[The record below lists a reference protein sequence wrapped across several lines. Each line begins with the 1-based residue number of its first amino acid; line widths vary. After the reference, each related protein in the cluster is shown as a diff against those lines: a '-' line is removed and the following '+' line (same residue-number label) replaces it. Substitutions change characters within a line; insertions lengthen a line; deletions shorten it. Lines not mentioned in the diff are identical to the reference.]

1 MAKVPLADRTAL
13 QETPISHASD
23 VSHSAE
29 DAASLRVAAIGGG
42 TGLSTLLRGLKR
54 HTQSPLH
61 LPAAHDPAAA
71 DTAIADLAA
80 IVTVT
85 DDGGSSG
92 RLRKDMKMLPPGDLR
107 NCMVALSEDEHLL
120 SRLFQYRFETGEGLE
135 GHSFG
140 NLFLAGLT
148 AVTGDFAL
156 AVKTSSQILATRG
169 HLYPATNSNVTLVA
183 HMDDGSTVLGETNI
197 TASNRRIV
205 RLMLEPEH
213 APALPEAIEAILRA
227 DLVTIGP
234 GSLYTSLITNLLVEG
249 ISDALLAAQ
258 GVRVFVCNLMTQ
270 ANESVHL
277 TASQHIERIYQ
288 HAGGAIF
295 DYALVNTAPV
305 PQAARERYAAEGAEP
320 ILADVHAIERLGVR
334 CVTGDF
340 LHAEGVLRHDYERVT
355 EALLDLGLHHR
366 RRIAR

>member
-1 MAKVPLADRTAL
+1 M
-13 QETPISHASD
+13 
-23 VSHSAE
+23 
-29 DAASLRVAAIGGG
+29 AAIGGG

-54 HTQSPLH
+54 HTQSPVPPSSASDAFSSPL
-61 LPAAHDPAAA
+61 
-71 DTAIADLAA
+71 AIADLTA

-120 SRLFQYRFETGEGLE
+120 SRLFQYRFESGEGLE
-135 GHSFG
+135 GHSLG
-140 NLFLAGLT
+140 NLFLAALT

-169 HLYPATNSNVTLVA
+169 HLFPATNSNVTLVA
-183 HMDDGSTVLGETNI
+183 HMDDGSIVLGETNI
-197 TASNRRIV
+197 TASKRRIV
-205 RLMLEPEH
+205 RLLLEPEH
-213 APALPEAIEAILRA
+213 APALPEAIAAIRGA
-227 DLVTIGP
+227 DMVTIGP
-234 GSLYTSLITNLLVEG
+234 GSLYTSLITNVLVEG
-249 ISDALLAAQ
+249 IAEALIAAP

-288 HAGGAIF
+288 HAGGPIF

-305 PQAARERYAAEGAEP
+305 PPAARERYAAEGAEP
-320 ILADVHAIERLGVR
+320 ILADVDAIERLGVR
-334 CVTGDF
+334 CITGNF

-355 EALLDLGLHHR
+355 EALLEIGLKDCR
-366 RRIAR
+366 RVAD